1 MAGFPRI
8 TCNRWPHRADT
19 LVMSTPLGTT
29 SSTTSVG
36 QYEAAKRQAALS
48 GGTAPVSP
56 GTQPAPVV
64 TQGSVQAQQ
73 GAQQAQ
79 PKEEPFNAPMLDIP
93 EGATTREVMAGL
105 TKAMA
110 DPTVNASTARQ
121 LFTLHEQLMQ
131 AEKAMMQV
139 IVDGMLI

>member
-1 MAGFPRI
+1 M
-8 TCNRWPHRADT
+8 
-19 LVMSTPLGTT
+19 T
-29 SSTTSVG
+29 SSLGSSSSTALA
-36 QYEAAKRQAALS
+36 QYDAARRQAALT
-48 GGTAPVSP
+48 GGTKPTSPV
-56 GTQPAPVV
+56 TQPPPDA
-64 TQGSVQAQQ
+64 TAATTQAQQ

-93 EGATTREVMAGL
+93 PDATTREVMSGL

-110 DPTVNASTARQ
+110 DPSVNSSTARQ
-121 LFTLHEQLMQ
+121 LFTIHEQLMQ